1 MQLTVSDQPIEKMS
15 NTIESQNVD
24 KTNQNQ
30 AEEIRIETIQQE
42 DTEEVLAM
50 LKEFFFKVSVSVQT
64 VAVVIFKVCLHLI
77 LFVVSDC
84 SVQMSIT
91 RSR

>member
-1 MQLTVSDQPIEKMS
+1 MS

-50 LKEFFFKVSVSVQT
+50 LKEFFFKVSVLVLFFF
-64 VAVVIFKVCLHLI
+64 AVVIIKVCLHLI

-84 SVQMSIT
+84 FVLMSIT

>member
-24 KTNQNQ
+24 KTNQNH

-50 LKEFFFKVSVSVQT
+50 LKEFFFKVSVSVHS

-77 LFVVSDC
+77 LFVVSDYF
-84 SVQMSIT
+84 VQMSIT

>member
-1 MQLTVSDQPIEKMS
+1 MS

>member
-1 MQLTVSDQPIEKMS
+1 MS

-50 LKEFFFKVSVSVQT
+50 LKEFFFKVSV
-64 VAVVIFKVCLHLI
+64 
-77 LFVVSDC
+77 FVLVFCCCYNQSLLTFDIIC
-84 SVQMSIT
+84 CV
-91 RSR
+91 

>member
-50 LKEFFFKVSVSVQT
+50 LKEFFFKVSVSIHSVT
-64 VAVVIFKVCLHLI
+64 VVIFKVCLHLI

-84 SVQMSIT
+84 FVQMSIT

>member
-1 MQLTVSDQPIEKMS
+1 MS

-50 LKEFFFKVSVSVQT
+50 LKEFFFKVSVFVLFF
-64 VAVVIFKVCLHLI
+64 AVVILKVCLHLI
-77 LFVVSDC
+77 LFVLLC
-84 SVQMSIT
+84 LTVQN
-91 RSR
+91 